1 MTINFTDQNPEVTI
15 SNSEKL
21 LAVVR
26 AENLQQLLDELQ
38 ITCKYTDK
46 FDSSE
51 QGTLTLSTY
60 YEVVEVNIHKNRIDF
75 ISFKQKNLK

>member
-1 MTINFTDQNPEVTI
+1 MTINFTSQNPEVTI

-21 LAVVR
+21 LGTVR
-26 AENLQQLLDELQ
+26 AESLQQLLDELQ

-51 QGTLTLSTY
+51 QGTLTLSTC
-60 YEVVEVNIHKNRIDF
+60 YEVIEVNIHKNRIDF
-75 ISFKQKNLK
+75 ISFRKNWK